1 MSTGSLS
8 KLKIFVS
15 IYFKCAEE
23 CSCHCVHVE
32 WLITVILNMNLFLR
46 QIKLKC
52 TYLLLEF
59 KPVVLYWK
67 GRNLWVRVRHS
78 FDCSLLRISA
88 GVLPVLFLASESFPC
103 AQLVSKSESAL
114 GSARNKALKGHC
126 VCCRGASFWCQR
138 DDTSLPDGELHHHH
152 QGRHACKVST
162 TVTFAWLVLWLRQL
176 VG

>member
-23 CSCHCVHVE
+23 CSHHCVHVE
-32 WLITVILNMNLFLR
+32 WLITVVLKMNLFLN

-88 GVLPVLFLASESFPC
+88 GVLPVLFPASESFPS
-103 AQLVSKSESAL
+103 AQLVSKSEL
-114 GSARNKALKGHC
+114 VPGSARNKALKGHC
-126 VCCRGASFWCQR
+126 VCCRGASFWCEC
-138 DDTSLPDGELHHHH
+138 DCTDLHHWKQHRLHH
-152 QGRHACKVST
+152 RESAVKVRT
-162 TVTFAWLVLWLRQL
+162 LDNCWLCVCE
-176 VG
+176 